1 VGSKGKIKRKEPSKG
16 TNIKLNNTGEQKI
29 DYPVFCLRHLH
40 PNYSL
45 DVCQTEDRERL
56 IERLYQLSKMSWQ
69 DIQLTNKHGFGSEKI
84 KRESINPAIPQ
95 QISEDVTF
103 FLALRYNGKKPIVGY
118 RNGPIFHLVYI
129 DYNFTVYNHG

>member
-1 VGSKGKIKRKEPSKG
+1 MGNKGKIKRKEPSKG
-16 TNIKLNNTGEQKI
+16 VNIKLNNTGEQKI
-29 DYPVFCLRHLH
+29 DYPVFCFRHLH
-40 PNYSL
+40 PNYCL
-45 DVCQTEDRERL
+45 DTCQSEDRERL

-118 RNGPIFHLVYI
+118 RNGAIFHLVYI